1 MPKLWSETVEGH
13 RSAVREATLDV
24 TAALVA
30 ERGLPSVTMS
40 EIAKRAGIGR
50 ATLYK
55 YFPDVDSILTAWHER
70 QIGAHLQQLI
80 DIRDHGTDPGERL
93 EAVLRGFAF
102 MSRHDHDG
110 DIAAFLHRG
119 QHVTRAH
126 QRLHDLI
133 EELIAEGVTAGRLR
147 DDIPPG
153 ELATY
158 CLHALTSAGSL
169 PSKAAVHRLITV
181 TMAGLAPNSIR

>member
-30 ERGLPSVTMS
+30 ERGLSSVTMS

-70 QIGAHLQQLI
+70 QIGSHLQHLT
-80 DIRDHGTDPGERL
+80 DIRDHGTDPAQQL
-93 EAVLRGFAF
+93 EAVLTAFAF
-102 MSRHDHDG
+102 MSRQDHDS
-110 DIAAFLHRG
+110 DVAAFLHRG
-119 QHVTRAH
+119 QHVSRAH
-126 QRLHDLI
+126 QHLHDLI
-133 EELIAEGVTAGRLR
+133 EGLIADGATAGRLR
-147 DDIPPG
+147 TDIPPG

-158 CLHALTSAGSL
+158 CLHALTSASSL
-169 PSKAAVHRLITV
+169 PSKVAVHRLVTV
-181 TMAGLAPNSIR
+181 TLAGLTG